1 MTYLESEF
9 TTHGDDEDVVHDLK
23 LCVVHH
29 PIAGLLQHHG
39 DGGQGGDAD
48 HYPVQVG
55 HKAKQLVESLET
67 HLAPLVGVQG
77 ILIMKSESSK
87 CCKFLPHFTL
97 IRNFTHN
104 IFWSLECPYLQSG
117 IVASINYGL
126 ANFSECRFSG
136 HSK

>member
-1 MTYLESEF
+1 MTYLEGEF

-55 HKAKQLVESLET
+55 HKAKQLVESLEPY
-67 HLAPLVGVQG
+67 LAPLVGVQG

-87 CCKFLPHFTL
+87 CSKFLLHFTL
-97 IRNFTHN
+97 NTQLYKENLSVTGMYLPSILHR
-104 IFWSLECPYLQSG
+104 SL
-117 IVASINYGL
+117 
-126 ANFSECRFSG
+126 
-136 HSK
+136 H

>member
-1 MTYLESEF
+1 MSYLESEF

-87 CCKFLPHFTL
+87 SSNLLLHFTL
-97 IRNFTHN
+97 IRNFTKK
-104 IFWSLECPYLQSG
+104 IWSLECPYLQSC
-117 IVASINYGL
+117 IVACINYGL

>member
-1 MTYLESEF
+1 MTYLEGEF

-67 HLAPLVGVQG
+67 HLATLVGVQG

-87 CCKFLPHFTL
+87 CSIFLLPFTL
-97 IRNFTHN
+97 IRHFYIENVLPIIPRVTN
-104 IFWSLECPYLQSG
+104 ILIIKAYFAKMMLRKLTQ
-117 IVASINYGL
+117 
-126 ANFSECRFSG
+126 
-136 HSK
+136 

>member
-48 HYPVQVG
+48 HYPVQVS

-87 CCKFLPHFTL
+87 CSKFLLHFTL
-97 IRNFTHN
+97 IRHFT
-104 IFWSLECPYLQSG
+104 
-117 IVASINYGL
+117 
-126 ANFSECRFSG
+126 
-136 HSK
+136 

>member
-1 MTYLESEF
+1 MSYLESEF

-29 PIAGLLQHHG
+29 PIAGLLQHHR
-39 DGGQGGDAD
+39 DGGQGGNAD

-87 CCKFLPHFTL
+87 CSKFLLHFTL
-97 IRNFTHN
+97 IVHLQRKFVGHWN
-104 IFWSLECPYLQSG
+104 ILTFNL
-117 IVASINYGL
+117 AS
-126 ANFSECRFSG
+126 
-136 HSK
+136 